1 MAEIGIVMV
10 GPTACAL
17 AERLGSSVPK
27 VLVRPDAIVPMPEDL
42 PQMVS
47 FAASKTFEGPEA
59 DRWRLVPDAK
69 LEEQTEVLW
78 ACSQAHSADL
88 HEATNA
94 WDKVLV
100 IGWLDEPALI
110 PVVRAVVQRER
121 PVTVLLG
128 GNDGEVDPAL
138 AQSVKVVLADLVR
151 RDQLTTVICNP
162 SPADILDVA
171 LDAARSPDALR
182 VPRARPVD
190 LGPML
195 DLPSTW
201 CMPAPPVHFFRL
213 VHVPMGH
220 ARRLS
225 EAAIYVAAYKVLRDA
240 ISGPPVDVEGTRVLS
255 PQEVRARLPHAGTA
269 AAVAERAME
278 ALGRVRF
285 EGNRPLVDAI
295 ERALRP
301 VHAEIDGIRSAIA
314 DVERLRLQH
323 LRAFTAVGI
332 EYTVQALS
340 TRLDNIQDPY
350 PLDRAEQL
358 EGLVSGEGAVGASGQ
373 VHLTA
378 WRHTFS
384 GLSCQVAPRGAPG
397 RSVARE
403 MVQDRFS
410 LFRGEYGAGLSRSL
424 DVLLRRAHDSEASPI
439 ADDLRALRDRAVRVR
454 EALIELQQRLWDRV
468 LRECE
473 MAVRDDRLVRWA
485 APTAEDL
492 ATLLMARIAAL
503 PVSGDLER
511 ATNEALT
518 RRPLGMADDGDFERY
533 LQELTR
539 EAHGLVAA
547 VPQVPTYEEVLLLLL
562 EGRDPPVLR
571 QALAAA
577 QGTEVEL
584 HLERAV
590 EPALMN
596 WLTAT
601 GMLVVV
607 APRLKT
613 CAIYWQ
619 RLEQMSSRD
628 GQRRRRAT
636 TEHRLADLLL
646 ALPEGDTADS
656 LVALAKAAA
665 YVLVALALGVLRPR
679 KHADLAV
686 LEVSAASVP
695 GLGRQLLPCGLVH
708 AVSADHHVLEELVR
722 AVHASLA
729 ALATRHDAAETLRK
743 LLELAKLGPSPG
755 LAAQVGVLG
764 SRFEHLEHPIHA
776 LLQRLA
782 QMGEASLV
790 DAMHTSEL
798 SQVTKTPRRRA
809 VADVMQLAPARAS

>member
-1 MAEIGIVMV
+1 
-10 GPTACAL
+10 L
-17 AERLGSSVPK
+17 VP
-27 VLVRPDAIVPMPEDL
+27 
-42 PQMVS
+42 
-47 FAASKTFEGPEA
+47 PEA
-59 DRWRLVPDAK
+59 
-69 LEEQTEVLW
+69 LETHTSVLW
-78 ACSQAHSADL
+78 ACAQAQSANL
-88 HEATNA
+88 REATAA

-100 IGWLDEPALI
+100 IGWLDEPALA

-128 GNDGEVDPAL
+128 GTESEVQPAL
-138 AQSVKVVLADLVR
+138 AQAVKSVLADLVR

-171 LDAARSPDALR
+171 LDAARSPDPLR

-190 LGPML
+190 LGPLL

-220 ARRLS
+220 ARRLP
-225 EAAIYVAAYKVLRDA
+225 EAAIYVAAYKALRDA
-240 ISGPPVDVEGTRVLS
+240 ISGPPVDVEGTRVLT
-255 PQEVRARLPHAGTA
+255 PQEVRARLPPLGTP
-269 AAVAERAME
+269 AAVGQRAVE
-278 ALGRVRF
+278 ALSRVAF

-301 VHAEIDGIRSAIA
+301 VHAEVDGIRSAIVDA
-314 DVERLRLQH
+314 ERLRMRH
-323 LRAFTAVGI
+323 LRSFTAVGI

-340 TRLDNIQDPY
+340 TRLDSIQDPY
-350 PLDRAEQL
+350 PSERLAQL
-358 EGLVSGEGAVGASGQ
+358 EGLVTGEGQVGDGGQ

-378 WRHTFS
+378 WRHTFA
-384 GLSCQVAPRGAPG
+384 GLTCQVAPRGAPG

-403 MVQDRFS
+403 MVADRFS
-410 LFRGEYGAGLSRSL
+410 LFRGEYGASL
-424 DVLLRRAHDSEASPI
+424 TRCLEVLLRRAHDPDASPV
-439 ADDLRALRDRAVRVR
+439 ADDLRALRDRALQVQ
-454 EALIELQQRLWDRV
+454 EALEELQQRLWDRV
-468 LRECE
+468 LRECD

-492 ATLLMARIAAL
+492 AKLLLARVSAL
-503 PVSGDLER
+503 PLGAELDRLTV
-511 ATNEALT
+511 EALT
-518 RRPLGMADDGDFERY
+518 RRPLGMADDRDFDRY
-533 LQELTR
+533 LQDLTR

-547 VPQVPTYEEVLLLLL
+547 IEAPPSYEEVLLVLL

-571 QALAAA
+571 QALAQA

-619 RLEQMSSRD
+619 RLEQMSSRE
-628 GQRRRRAT
+628 GQRTRGLS
-636 TEHRLADLLL
+636 TEHQLADLLL
-646 ALPEGDTADS
+646 PVPEGDS
-656 LVALAKAAA
+656 VEGLVALARAAA
-665 YVLVALALGVLRPR
+665 YTLAGVALGVLRPR
-679 KHADLAV
+679 RHGDLAV
-686 LEVSAASVP
+686 HELVSVGVP
-695 GLGRQLLPCGLVH
+695 ALGGQLLPYG
-708 AVSADHHVLEELVR
+708 
-722 AVHASLA
+722 AVHAAASDPTALEQLVGAVHAALA
-729 ALATRHDAAETLRK
+729 ALATRHDAADAFKK
-743 LLELAKLGPSPG
+743 LLELASLGPSPG
-755 LAAQVGVLG
+755 LAQQVGVVG

-782 QMGEASLV
+782 HRAEASLV
-790 DAMHTSEL
+790 DALHTSEL
-798 SQVTKTPRRRA
+798 AQVAKTPRRRT
-809 VADVMQLAPARAS
+809 VADVMQLAPAGVI